1 MDTKK
6 LAKSLSLAV
15 AVAVTASVSA
25 SFAESQASLQAQSQS
40 STMNSAQ
47 SARETGSAS
56 STQNSSHS
64 SNEQTSQAS
73 THNHSN
79 GNSEAVGGSLGAN
92 KPTPPNISVSTPNNH
107 GVTNA
112 PSSQLKSTSN
122 STSVNPSTVGKRAPH
137 AVTRSYAWRAPHRK
151 RSFSTAYMTKTV
163 RQAAITR

>member
-15 AVAVTASVSA
+15 AVVVTASVSA
-25 SFAESQASLQAQSQS
+25 SLAESQASLQAQSQS

-47 SARETGSAS
+47 SARETGSSS
-56 STQNSSHS
+56 STQNTSQST
-64 SNEQTSQAS
+64 NQQTSQAG
-73 THNHSN
+73 TQNNSN

-92 KPTPPNISVSTPNNH
+92 KPTPPNMSVSTPNNH

-112 PSSQLKSTSN
+112 PPSQTRSTS
-122 STSVNPSTVGKRAPH
+122 SLTSVSPSASVKRTPH
-137 AVTRSYAWRAPHRK
+137 TVTRSYAWRAPRSK

-163 RQAAITR
+163 RQAAINR